1 MGWASRRG
9 DYKEHCPFECD
20 TKKSSRNLLM
30 FQRNPLSPALGY
42 NTLNIEALGFSE
54 ISENFY
60 QPTLNH
66 SPKDIIQQ
74 DQANNDKKCLLSL
87 LNYTVS
93 STK

>member
-1 MGWASRRG
+1 M
-9 DYKEHCPFECD
+9 
-20 TKKSSRNLLM
+20 
-30 FQRNPLSPALGY
+30 
-42 NTLNIEALGFSE
+42 
-54 ISENFY
+54 SENFY

-74 DQANNDKKCLLSL
+74 DQANNDKKTLLSL